1 MFEYEDQLEDMRRLW
16 KAMDQMP
23 FPPACEN
30 FPEAFF
36 PDQNATGF
44 MSMSNMAKRMCADCP
59 VKAMCAEYG
68 IRWEVDGI
76 YGGISPRERQNLR
89 ARLRREGKFL
99 PIDNAR
105 AS

>member
-1 MFEYEDQLEDMRRLW
+1 MFKHEDQLEDMRQLW
-16 KAMDQMP
+16 KAMDGMK

-36 PDQNATGF
+36 PDQNASGF
-44 MSMSNMAKRMCADCP
+44 MSMSNMAKKMCDNCP

-68 IRWEVDGI
+68 IRWEVEGI
-76 YGGISPRERQNLR
+76 WGGISPRERQNLR
-89 ARLRREGKFL
+89 AKMRRQGLFVPE
-99 PIDNAR
+99 